1 MTEVNLVKSSGM
13 ELSSSREFERSCI
26 RLLVRR
32 ALFLNRRPIPILD
45 HPDLSCGRAENR
57 VAVLYHLGHE
67 FIAPLP
73 PLWTSAIVGVL
84 REPDRDAVAYTT

>member
-32 ALFLNRRPIPILD
+32 ALFLNRQPIPILD
-45 HPDLSCGRAENR
+45 HPDLPWGRAENR
-57 VAVLYHLGHE
+57 VTVLYHFGHE
-67 FIAPLP
+67 LIAPLL
-73 PLWTSAIVGVL
+73 PLWTSAKVVVL
-84 REPDRDAVAYTT
+84 PERDRDAVAYTT